1 MATVNRVRIKKVKRE
16 KGKVQTVVAYKG
28 RVGRASTMPLI
39 SLRGYAL
46 ESKAVKKMYIEVQQD
61 LEETRKKITQTT

>member
-1 MATVNRVRIKKVKRE
+1 MATVNNVRIKKVKRQ
-16 KGKVQTVVAYKG
+16 KGKVQTIVACKE

-46 ESKAVKKMYIEVQQD
+46 ESKAVKKLYIDAQQD
-61 LEETRKKITQTT
+61 LEETRKIITQTT